1 MEKSDIGLIGL
12 AVMGANL
19 ARNISRNSRI
29 TVFNRTTEKTT
40 QFIKEFGSET
50 LDGSKTL
57 KEFTKKLAKPRKII
71 LMVKSGEPVDIFI
84 NKLLPLLDKN
94 DTVIDGGNSNYKDTA
109 RRQEELSKKGI
120 HFIGM
125 GISGGEEGALNGPS
139 MMPGGNKVAYSK
151 LEKILA
157 PAAAKDGL
165 GGTCISYVGK
175 GGSGHFVKMVHN
187 GIEYAVMQLIA
198 ETYDIL
204 KHIGKFSNKELSK
217 AFEDFNKPLNSFL
230 LEITARIFKEKDPFS
245 KKDLIDVIKDSAG
258 QKGTG
263 KWTSIAAFDYGVP
276 TPTINA
282 AVDARITSGNQD
294 LRHRRFGSPEKL
306 NTIKVPNKSQIKALA
321 QSSLEIGT
329 LIAYAQGFELLMKA
343 SQEHNWNLD
352 LSETSRIWRGGC
364 IIRSNYLD
372 LFQRIYSDKK
382 PAAIKAVKEILEMV
396 DGKPQ
401 KNWRKTVELGTA
413 KGIPMPALSASL
425 AYYDSIRK
433 LRLPQ
438 NLIQAQRDLFGAHT
452 YERIDKKGTFHTDW

>member
-1 MEKSDIGLIGL
+1 MKKSDIGLIGL

-19 ARNISRNSRI
+19 ARNISRNNKI

-40 QFIKEFGSET
+40 RFIKKFGNEN
-50 LDGSKTL
+50 LEGSKTL
-57 KEFTKKLAKPRKII
+57 KEFTQKLTTPRKII

-84 NKLLPLLDKN
+84 NKLIPYLSKN
-94 DTVIDGGNSNYKDTA
+94 DIIIDGGNSHYKDTA
-109 RRQEELSKKGI
+109 RRQEELNKKGI
-120 HFIGM
+120 KFVGM
-125 GISGGEEGALNGPS
+125 GISGGEEGALHGPS
-139 MMPGGNKVAYSK
+139 MMPGGEKAAYNKLK
-151 LEKILA
+151 KILI
-157 PAAAKDGL
+157 PAAANDGL
-165 GGTCISYVGK
+165 GGTCVSYVGK

-204 KHIGKFSNKELSK
+204 KHIGKYSNAELAK
-217 AFEDFNKPLNSFL
+217 TFHDFNKPLNSFL
-230 LEITARIFKEKDPFS
+230 LEITAKIFKQKDPLS
-245 KKDLIDVIKDSAG
+245 KKDLIDVIKDTAQ

-282 AVDARITSGNQD
+282 AVDARILSGDVD

-306 NTIKVPNKSQIKALA
+306 NTIKTPNKAQLKNLAKNALGF
-321 QSSLEIGT
+321 GT
-329 LIAYAQGFELLMKA
+329 IIAYSQGFELLMKA
-343 SQEHNWNLD
+343 SQEYNWNLD

-364 IIRSNYLD
+364 IIRSNHLD

-382 PAAIKAVKEILEMV
+382 PDAIKAVKKIVKKLNT
-396 DGKPQ
+396 KAQ
-401 KNWRKTVELGTA
+401 KDWRKIIEIGAA
-413 KGIPMPALSASL
+413 KGVPIPALSASL
-425 AYYDSIRK
+425 TYYDAIRK

-452 YERIDKKGTFHTDW
+452 YERIDKKGIFHTDW